1 MNWPVY
7 ITLTKLSTRDDAEY
21 PQEDRFPSLSTVKQ
35 GYMWEYTQPKVG
47 ECFYVHQ
54 SKLYSNFRTSL
65 VQEIKEINKNTIHL
79 TTLNSVYELK
89 LQEYADS

>member
-35 GYMWEYTQPKVG
+35 GYIVTGKRFLMA
-47 ECFYVHQ
+47 
-54 SKLYSNFRTSL
+54 SL
-65 VQEIKEINKNTIHL
+65 ILSI
-79 TTLNSVYELK
+79 TLSSVALPI
-89 LQEYADS
+89 